1 MISSP
6 GTNKAAQIQF
16 LSILIAEDP
25 NVASGKSQ
33 GQGLARVT
41 LAITYLH

>member
-1 MISSP
+1 MITSP
-6 GTNKAAQIQF
+6 GTNKDAQTQF
-16 LSILIAEDP
+16 LSILITEDP
-25 NVASGKSQ
+25 NVTSGRSQ